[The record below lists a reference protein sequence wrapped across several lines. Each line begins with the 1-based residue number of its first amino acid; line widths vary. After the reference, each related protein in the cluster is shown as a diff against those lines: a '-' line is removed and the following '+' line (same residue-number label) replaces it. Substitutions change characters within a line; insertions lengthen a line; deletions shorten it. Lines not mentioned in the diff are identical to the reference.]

1 MIQPV
6 GGPADGRP
14 NGLRRKSA
22 CRPKPATAARCLLCR
37 WFGPLILITDL
48 PESPS
53 VRLKLLR
60 VVGRLPMTGVAARWV
75 GRRRT
80 SLKGGN
86 RGTVRLGGASGYG
99 DSGGGVLDGGPCG
112 VCWIARMWSATTP
125 AGWVGDDFVVAV
137 AGFVG
142 RSAGSAWSWAKRC
155 RGRRRPV
162 FLALFAV
169 VIVMDCRLC
178 WSAERVARVRARR
191 SR

>member
-1 MIQPV
+1 MH
-6 GGPADGRP
+6 
-14 NGLRRKSA
+14 
-22 CRPKPATAARCLLCR
+22 AANA
-37 WFGPLILITDL
+37 ILPHVCFCPD
-48 PESPS
+48 S
-53 VRLKLLR
+53 VRLTPTTVVNRPNPECNELLR
-60 VVGRLPMTGVAARWV
+60 VVGRLPMTGFAARWV

-80 SLKGGN
+80 SLRGGN
-86 RGTVRLGGASGYG
+86 RGTVRLGVASGYG
-99 DSGGGVLDGGPCG
+99 DSGGGGLDGGGCG

-162 FLALFAV
+162 FWALLAV
-169 VIVMDCRLC
+169 VIVMVGRPS
-178 WSAERVARVRARR
+178 WAAARAARDRARR